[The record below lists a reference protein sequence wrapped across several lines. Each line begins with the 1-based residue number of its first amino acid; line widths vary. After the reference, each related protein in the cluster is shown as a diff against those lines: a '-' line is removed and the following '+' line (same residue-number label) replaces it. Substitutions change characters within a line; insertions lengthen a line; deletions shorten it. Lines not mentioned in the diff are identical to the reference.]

1 MAQLL
6 IAALLFVGTHF
17 GLSSPAVR
25 PLLVARFGERLFVGL
40 YSLLQILLLVWLGRS
55 YAVAPFVPLWSP
67 PGWTA
72 WVPLIA
78 MAPALLLMVG
88 GLVQPN
94 PTAVMQDAKG
104 PPAAAVRGMLTVTRH
119 PVMWAFG
126 LWALSHL
133 AANGDVASIV
143 LFGAIAVLA
152 LAGTLAIDA
161 KKRARWGAAW
171 NGFAARTSNLPL
183 AAAAAGR
190 TRLDLAGIGWLTPVI
205 AAAVYV
211 ALILLHPLVI
221 GVSPLPG

>member
-17 GLSSPAVR
+17 GLSSPALR
-25 PLLVARFGERLFVGL
+25 PLLVARLGERLFVGL
-40 YSLLQILLLVWLGRS
+40 YSLLQIVLLVWLGRS

-104 PPAAAVRGMLTVTRH
+104 PPDAAVRGMLTVTRH
-119 PVMWAFG
+119 PVMWAFA

-133 AANGDVASIV
+133 AANGDAASIV

-221 GVSPLPG
+221 GVSPLPS

>member
-17 GLSSPAVR
+17 GLSSPALR
-25 PLLVARFGERLFVGL
+25 PLLVARLGERLFVGL

-72 WVPLIA
+72 WIPLIA
-78 MAPALLLMVG
+78 MVPALLLMVG

-104 PPAAAVRGMLTVTRH
+104 PPDAAVRGMLTVTRH
-119 PVMWAFG
+119 PVMWAFA

-133 AANGDVASIV
+133 AANGDAASIV

-221 GVSPLPG
+221 GVGALPG

>member
-1 MAQLL
+1 MAQLA
-6 IAALLFVGTHF
+6 IAALLFVGSHF
-17 GLSSPAVR
+17 GLSSPALR
-25 PLLVARFGERLFVGL
+25 LLLVARFGERLFAGL
-40 YSLLQILLLVWLGRS
+40 YSLLQILLLVWLVRS

-72 WVPLIA
+72 WIPLIA
-78 MAPALLLMVG
+78 MAPALLLLVG

-94 PTAVMQDAKG
+94 PTAVMQDANG
-104 PPAAAVRGMLTVTRH
+104 PPDPAVRGMLTVTRH
-119 PVMWAFG
+119 PMMWAFA

-133 AANGDVASIV
+133 AANGDAASIV

-152 LAGTLAIDA
+152 LVGTLAIDA

-171 NGFAARTSNLPL
+171 TGFAARTSNLPL

-190 TRLDLAGIGWLTPVI
+190 TRLDLAGIGWMTPMI

-221 GVSPLPG
+221 GVAALPG

>member
-1 MAQLL
+1 MAPLA
-6 IAALLFVGTHF
+6 IAALLFVGSHF
-17 GLSSPAVR
+17 GLSSPALRPWLVR
-25 PLLVARFGERLFVGL
+25 RLGEPRFVGL
-40 YSLLQILLLVWLGRS
+40 YSLLQILLLVWLVRC
-55 YAVAPFVPLWSP
+55 YIAAPVVPLWSP

-104 PPAAAVRGMLTVTRH
+104 APDPAARGILTVTRH
-119 PVMWAFG
+119 PVMWAFA

-133 AANGDVASIV
+133 AAAGDAASV
-143 LFGAIAVLA
+143 LLFAAIALLA
-152 LAGTLAIDA
+152 LLGTLAIDA
-161 KKRARWGAAW
+161 KKRARWGKAW
-171 NGFAARTSNLPL
+171 PAFAARTSNPPL
-183 AAAAAGR
+183 AAVAAGR
-190 TRLDLAGIGWLTPVI
+190 TRLDLAGIGWLVPAI

-211 ALILLHPLVI
+211 ALLLLHPLVI

>member
-17 GLSSPAVR
+17 GLSSPALR
-25 PLLVARFGERLFVGL
+25 PLLVARLGERLFVGL
-40 YSLLQILLLVWLGRS
+40 YSLLQIVLLVWLGRS
-55 YAVAPFVPLWSP
+55 YAVSPFVPLWSP

-72 WVPLIA
+72 WIPLVA
-78 MAPALLLMVG
+78 MAPALLLLVG

-104 PPAAAVRGMLTVTRH
+104 PPDAAVRGMLTVTRH
-119 PVMWAFG
+119 PVMWAFA

-133 AANGDVASIV
+133 AANGDAASIV

-152 LAGTLAIDA
+152 LVGTLAIDA

-171 NGFAARTSNLPL
+171 NGFAAHTSNLPL

>member
-17 GLSSPAVR
+17 GLSSLALR
-25 PLLVARFGERLFVGL
+25 PLLVARFGERLFAGL
-40 YSLLQILLLVWLGRS
+40 YSLLQILLLVWLVRS
-55 YAVAPFVPLWSP
+55 YATAPFSPVWSP

-72 WVPLIA
+72 WIPLIA

-88 GLVQPN
+88 GLVRPN

-104 PPAAAVRGMLTVTRH
+104 PPDPAVQGMLTVTRH
-119 PVMWAFG
+119 PVMWAFA

-133 AANGDVASIV
+133 AANGDAASIV
-143 LFGAIAVLA
+143 LFGAIALLA
-152 LAGTLAIDA
+152 LVGTLAIDA

-171 NGFAARTSNLPL
+171 IGFAARTSNLPL

-190 TRLDLAGIGWLTPVI
+190 TRLDLAGIGWMVPAI

>member
-1 MAQLL
+1 MALL
-6 IAALLFVGTHF
+6 ATAALLFVGSHF

-25 PLLVARFGERLFVGL
+25 PLLVARLGEKAFVGL
-40 YSLLQILLLVWLGRS
+40 YSGLQIVLLVWLVWA
-55 YAVAPFVPLWSP
+55 YAVAPIVSLWSP

-72 WVPLIA
+72 WIPLVA
-78 MAPALLLMVG
+78 MAPALLLLVG

-104 PPAAAVRGMLTVTRH
+104 PPDAAVRGMLTVTRH
-119 PVMWAFG
+119 PVMWAFA

-133 AANGDVASIV
+133 AANGDAASIV

-152 LAGTLAIDA
+152 LVGTLAIDA

-171 NGFAARTSNLPL
+171 NGFAAHTSNLPL

>member
-1 MAQLL
+1 MAQLA
-6 IAALLFVGTHF
+6 IAALLFVGSHF

-25 PLLVARFGERLFVGL
+25 AGLVGRLGERLFVGL
-40 YSLLQILLLVWLGRS
+40 YSLLQILLLVWLVRA
-55 YAVAPFVPLWSP
+55 YATAPFLPLWSP
-67 PGWTA
+67 AAWTA
-72 WVPLIA
+72 WVPLLA
-78 MAPALLLMVG
+78 MPPALLLMVG
-88 GLVQPN
+88 GLIRPN

-104 PPAAAVRGMLTVTRH
+104 PPDAAVRGMLTVTRH
-119 PVMWAFG
+119 PVMWAFA

-133 AANGDVASIV
+133 AANGDAASIV

-152 LAGTLAIDA
+152 LVGTLAIDA

-171 NGFAARTSNLPL
+171 SGFAARTSNLPL

-190 TRLDLAGIGWLTPVI
+190 TRLDLVGIGWLTPVI

-221 GVSPLPG
+221 GVGALPG

>member
-17 GLSSPAVR
+17 GLSSPALR
-25 PLLVARFGERLFVGL
+25 PLLVARLGERLFVGL
-40 YSLLQILLLVWLGRS
+40 YSLLQIVLLVWLGRS
-55 YAVAPFVPLWSP
+55 YAVAPFAPLWSP

-104 PPAAAVRGMLTVTRH
+104 PPDAAVRGMLTVTRH
-119 PVMWAFG
+119 PVMWAFA

-133 AANGDVASIV
+133 AANGDAASIV

-171 NGFAARTSNLPL
+171 NGFAASTSNLPL